1 MRATVTVDDELWNDA
16 AEYAGV
22 KESSEVV
29 RIALRS
35 YVQLQAGRA
44 LAAMGGSAPDFRP
57 APRRRPQTYRNPE

>member
-22 KESSEVV
+22 NENSEVV

-35 YVQLQAGRA
+35 YVQLQAARA
-44 LAAMGGSAPDFRP
+44 LAAMGGTAPDFKP
-57 APRRRPQTYRNPE
+57 APRRRPHNYRNPE